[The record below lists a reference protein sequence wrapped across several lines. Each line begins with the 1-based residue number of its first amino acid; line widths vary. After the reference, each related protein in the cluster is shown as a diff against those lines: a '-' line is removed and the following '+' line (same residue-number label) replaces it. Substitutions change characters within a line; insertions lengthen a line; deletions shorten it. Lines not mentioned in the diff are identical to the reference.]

1 MAIAELVL
9 LITKVLEAIKGIH
22 SRQQRENAHEDKNK
36 AQKQD
41 NGILTAD
48 VLPPEPVM
56 IPKAAAYPKLKK
68 INLKGLAKLTRKG
81 DLQRKIDEKTDY
93 INRLKEGL
101 SNMVRNSGFENMN
114 EFLLTF
120 RECRNP
126 YTDYQRQYESWKNAC
141 RKPDTPT
148 HKDEKLSDKLARL
161 QRETAENQNS
171 ISRQTNDR
179 GVR

>member
-1 MAIAELVL
+1 M
-9 LITKVLEAIKGIH
+9 
-22 SRQQRENAHEDKNK
+22 S
-36 AQKQD
+36 
-41 NGILTAD
+41 
-48 VLPPEPVM
+48 
-56 IPKAAAYPKLKK
+56 
-68 INLKGLAKLTRKG
+68 NLKGLAKLIRKG

-93 INRLKEGL
+93 INRLKAGL

-120 RECRNP
+120 RECRNA

-161 QRETAENQNS
+161 QRGKIICPLFYILLTKL
-171 ISRQTNDR
+171 R
-179 GVR
+179 

>member
-1 MAIAELVL
+1 MWIFL
-9 LITKVLEAIKGIH
+9 LPVIRIRGSLEIEM
-22 SRQQRENAHEDKNK
+22 S
-36 AQKQD
+36 
-41 NGILTAD
+41 
-48 VLPPEPVM
+48 
-56 IPKAAAYPKLKK
+56 
-68 INLKGLAKLTRKG
+68 NLKGLAKLTRKG

-93 INRLKEGL
+93 INRLKVGL

-120 RECRNP
+120 RECRNA

-161 QRETAENQNS
+161 QGKPLKTRTVSAG
-171 ISRQTNDR
+171 RQMTE
-179 GVR
+179 G

>member
-1 MAIAELVL
+1 M
-9 LITKVLEAIKGIH
+9 T
-22 SRQQRENAHEDKNK
+22 
-36 AQKQD
+36 
-41 NGILTAD
+41 
-48 VLPPEPVM
+48 PE
-56 IPKAAAYPKLKK
+56 AAAYPKLKK
-68 INLKGLAKLTRKG
+68 IKTELDSQNAIIFEAEKLRGSLEIEMSNLKGLAKLTRKS

-93 INRLKEGL
+93 INRLKVGL

-120 RECRNP
+120 RECRNA

-161 QRETAENQNS
+161 QRKAAENQNS
-171 ISRQTNDR
+171 ISRQTKNR
-179 GVR
+179 GAR

>member
-1 MAIAELVL
+1 MWIFL
-9 LITKVLEAIKGIH
+9 LPVIRIRGSLEIEM
-22 SRQQRENAHEDKNK
+22 S
-36 AQKQD
+36 
-41 NGILTAD
+41 
-48 VLPPEPVM
+48 
-56 IPKAAAYPKLKK
+56 
-68 INLKGLAKLTRKG
+68 NLKGLAKLIRKG

-93 INRLKEGL
+93 INRLKVGL

-120 RECRNP
+120 RECRNA

-161 QRETAENQNS
+161 QRKAAENQNS

>member
-1 MAIAELVL
+1 MWIFL
-9 LITKVLEAIKGIH
+9 LPVIRIRGSLEIEM
-22 SRQQRENAHEDKNK
+22 S
-36 AQKQD
+36 
-41 NGILTAD
+41 
-48 VLPPEPVM
+48 
-56 IPKAAAYPKLKK
+56 
-68 INLKGLAKLTRKG
+68 NLKGLAKLTRKG

-93 INRLKEGL
+93 INRLKVGL

-120 RECRNP
+120 RECRNA

-161 QRETAENQNS
+161 QRKAAEKQY
-171 ISRQTNDR
+171 QQADKEQR
-179 GVR
+179 GKIICPLFYILLTELR